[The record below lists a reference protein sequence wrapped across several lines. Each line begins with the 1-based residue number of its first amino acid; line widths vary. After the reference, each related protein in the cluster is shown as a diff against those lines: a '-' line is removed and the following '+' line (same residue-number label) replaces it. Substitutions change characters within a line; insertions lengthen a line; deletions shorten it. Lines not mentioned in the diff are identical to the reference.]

1 MMAESPAQKTAYFEK
16 DGKPYAV
23 PLSQTDVIVRF
34 RDDPA
39 YRQISQYEADV
50 LAEAVDLQESPV
62 LGRLEALGRGA
73 VSGATLGLGQLAMD
87 PVELAAAKEAFPGA
101 YYTGDIGTSVASAIL
116 SGGAG
121 AAARGGVAALARKTP
136 AGVVARA
143 AEKAAAAPIA
153 KVTGEGLVGKATRSV
168 APLAIAGAVEGGVAS
183 ATYGMADKFLEN
195 PNATAE
201 ELLSYGAAQIPDGLM
216 LGAGVGGALS
226 GAKTLAA
233 GTIKGANALAK
244 KVYADSVDRFGDGFS
259 ESVAKFIAADDPAAQ
274 RAMADELSKV
284 LRFQEDFQGIA
295 ARIDNMQKYAA
306 EMKAAGKD
314 TDEIKAYFKEEIA
327 ALRKEYNAL
336 NKSENT
342 KALNNLSAQL
352 NESKTKAAKAFA
364 DGQDEILGGMADDLG
379 DITSG
384 ARGILGEFGDTKV
397 RLGDY
402 QVASTIDE
410 VIDQRF
416 ADDLAAQR
424 VFSTVDQGKALNQA
438 INGEEG
444 FYQKSLNSYT
454 RMLSDPRITEQ
465 AKKIIR
471 DAIGEIESARQL
483 YADVLARAQK
493 EGAISN
499 ADLLEIYRKQRK
511 VLRQLEYAPNQIA
524 KATGDFTPGGLKRDA
539 IAAKDFFKQLHIDED
554 IFGGAAALEKARL
567 GIVDTSRTLLGN
579 VGKLD
584 DLLPEEIVKKLRSE
598 IFTRRKGIG
607 DTVTFYRMPDV
618 IEPLLSSIDDQILEF
633 TELAGRPELR
643 KKLNKI
649 REAIERTRSRTNRL
663 GEYQKSIEQIQ
674 RLKGKSMSE
683 LFDEASDA
691 KSLEGLGV
699 SQEAADNIASSYSK
713 LMESLESFVNKDVVL
728 PEEVTQ
734 RLADIQEEVLQ
745 LDVMRGR
752 VKEFA
757 EASVPKPADENIEQ
771 LLAYRAQGGTSA
783 SDAAAALAAASGIPG
798 ISQAGA
804 AILVANRLKSS
815 PLQFMQTVSAL
826 SNVARKTSQV
836 IDKGAD
842 YALNVAI
849 SGKAPEKYVRGTSV
863 LGRVLGAT
871 GAIIAEPGDVPD
883 DKKYEKTVKR
893 VRELRDD
900 PQRLAGVVESIKS
913 PGVEALSEPLQAAT
927 VRAFNYLAEVTPD
940 LAEPGL
946 LDRYDPEPTP
956 EQKQN
961 FAVAVEVINN
971 PVKLFYYHLAN
982 NTLTS
987 QVTDPFKAIYPDLY
1001 SRVTESV
1008 FDKFTRARKELPYA
1022 SRVQMGLTYG
1032 AGMESTVSPEFV
1044 AMNQQMYTSPGQE
1057 QGGGVNMTQGGVGK
1071 LSKSAAA
1078 YQTPGQ
1084 RMMGA

>member
-384 ARGILGEFGDTKV
+384 ARGILGEFG
-397 RLGDY
+397 
-402 QVASTIDE
+402 
-410 VIDQRF
+410 
-416 ADDLAAQR
+416 
-424 VFSTVDQGKALNQA
+424 
-438 INGEEG
+438 
-444 FYQKSLNSYT
+444 
-454 RMLSDPRITEQ
+454 
-465 AKKIIR
+465 
-471 DAIGEIESARQL
+471 
-483 YADVLARAQK
+483 
-493 EGAISN
+493 
-499 ADLLEIYRKQRK
+499 
-511 VLRQLEYAPNQIA
+511 
-524 KATGDFTPGGLKRDA
+524 
-539 IAAKDFFKQLHIDED
+539 
-554 IFGGAAALEKARL
+554 
-567 GIVDTSRTLLGN
+567 
-579 VGKLD
+579 
-584 DLLPEEIVKKLRSE
+584 
-598 IFTRRKGIG
+598 
-607 DTVTFYRMPDV
+607 
-618 IEPLLSSIDDQILEF
+618 
-633 TELAGRPELR
+633 
-643 KKLNKI
+643 
-649 REAIERTRSRTNRL
+649 
-663 GEYQKSIEQIQ
+663 
-674 RLKGKSMSE
+674 
-683 LFDEASDA
+683 
-691 KSLEGLGV
+691 
-699 SQEAADNIASSYSK
+699 
-713 LMESLESFVNKDVVL
+713 
-728 PEEVTQ
+728 
-734 RLADIQEEVLQ
+734 
-745 LDVMRGR
+745 
-752 VKEFA
+752 
-757 EASVPKPADENIEQ
+757 
-771 LLAYRAQGGTSA
+771 
-783 SDAAAALAAASGIPG
+783 
-798 ISQAGA
+798 
-804 AILVANRLKSS
+804 
-815 PLQFMQTVSAL
+815 
-826 SNVARKTSQV
+826 
-836 IDKGAD
+836 
-842 YALNVAI
+842 
-849 SGKAPEKYVRGTSV
+849 
-863 LGRVLGAT
+863 
-871 GAIIAEPGDVPD
+871 
-883 DKKYEKTVKR
+883 
-893 VRELRDD
+893 
-900 PQRLAGVVESIKS
+900 
-913 PGVEALSEPLQAAT
+913 
-927 VRAFNYLAEVTPD
+927 
-940 LAEPGL
+940 
-946 LDRYDPEPTP
+946 
-956 EQKQN
+956 
-961 FAVAVEVINN
+961 
-971 PVKLFYYHLAN
+971 
-982 NTLTS
+982 
-987 QVTDPFKAIYPDLY
+987 
-1001 SRVTESV
+1001 
-1008 FDKFTRARKELPYA
+1008 
-1022 SRVQMGLTYG
+1022 
-1032 AGMESTVSPEFV
+1032 
-1044 AMNQQMYTSPGQE
+1044 
-1057 QGGGVNMTQGGVGK
+1057 
-1071 LSKSAAA
+1071 
-1078 YQTPGQ
+1078 
-1084 RMMGA
+1084 